1 MIIQRVSSPSGKHKT
16 KRYSFTELSHLQVS
30 YPGNVRYEGH
40 EDENKEITLVESLA
54 EVSLLQ
60 HSGNKGWS
68 LTTRTDESEI
78 FV

>member
-1 MIIQRVSSPSGKHKT
+1 M
-16 KRYSFTELSHLQVS
+16 
-30 YPGNVRYEGH
+30 
-40 EDENKEITLVESLA
+40 ESLA

-78 FV
+78 FVYNHEGLVCNYETRLETPLVLSNFAVIT